1 MTAAV
6 PEEGDAASARPAAT
20 ARGPRRLVPR
30 GLDPAE
36 RRLSPTTLALG
47 ASVAWLVVLGAYA
60 IGFFAGGAAAPA
72 PQPQA
77 LTVLLFL
84 LGAAGPVLL
93 MVVAAMLLN
102 RAEALRAE
110 IAALRSGLGAPV
122 ESGDPARFARQAA
135 EQSRLTASRL
145 SEIEKTLAG
154 VAEALGGVPADAARP
169 ERRTAPAPRPGGGAE
184 QPALP
189 FSEAAEAAPTP
200 RIPWADIVRA
210 LDFPRDAEDR
220 AGFDAVRSAIR
231 DPDVARLLQAAED
244 VLSMLAADGLHM
256 EDFVPEHATV
266 SAWRAYGEG
275 VRGAKV
281 AAVGG
286 VRDEAALTRVRE
298 RVRGDA
304 IFRDAALVF
313 IRRWNQLI
321 GRVLAEMGE
330 DPTLR
335 DIADT
340 RSGRAFMLAARALG
354 AFD

>member
-1 MTAAV
+1 MSAV
-6 PEEGDAASARPAAT
+6 PDEGSVAQERPA
-20 ARGPRRLVPR
+20 PRRLVPR

-36 RRLSPTTLALG
+36 RRLSPTVLALA
-47 ASVAWLVVLGAYA
+47 ASAAWLVVLGAYA
-60 IGFFAGGAAAPA
+60 IGFFAGGAGEPA

-84 LGAAGPVLL
+84 LGGAGPVLL
-93 MVVAAMLLN
+93 MLVAAMLLN
-102 RAEALRAE
+102 RADALRAE
-110 IAALRSGLGAPV
+110 IAALRNGLGPPS
-122 ESGDPARFARQAA
+122 EGGDPARFARQAA

-145 SEIEKTLAG
+145 GEIERTLAA
-154 VAEALGGVPADAARP
+154 VAAALGEAAPDATRP
-169 ERRTAPAPRPGGGAE
+169 ERRTAPAPRAGSGAD

-189 FSEAAEAAPTP
+189 FSEAAEAGPAP
-200 RIPWADIVRA
+200 RIPWSDIVRA

-231 DPDVARLLQAAED
+231 DPEIARLLQAAED

-256 EDFVPEHATV
+256 EDFVPEHATLP
-266 SAWRAYGEG
+266 AWRAYGEG
-275 VRGAKV
+275 VRGVKV

-286 VRDEAALTRVRE
+286 IRDEAVLERVRE
-298 RVRGDA
+298 RERNDA
-304 IFRDAALVF
+304 IFRDASLVF

-335 DIADT
+335 DLADT
-340 RSGRAFMLAARALG
+340 RSGRAFMLVARALG